1 MRYYAH
7 IDHNNRLLGYYNDG
21 LHDTIPTPNVE
32 LTYDQ
37 WQSCLDIGANKI
49 SDEGVGEVFD
59 FRNTEEKKADV
70 RLHRDHLLSTSVD
83 PIVSNPLRW
92 ADMTTEQQNAWLQY
106 RTDLLNITDQE
117 TFPQS
122 VTWPIKPE

>member
-7 IDHNNRLLGYYNDG
+7 IDHNNRLLGYYNDD
-21 LHDTIPTPNVE
+21 LHDTIPTPNIE

-37 WQSCLDIGANKI
+37 WQSCLDIRANKI

-59 FRNTEEKKADV
+59 FRNTEEKEADV
-70 RLHRDHLLSTSVD
+70 RLYRDHLLSTSVD

-92 ADMTTEQQNAWLQY
+92 AEMTADKQAEWSAY
-106 RTDLLNITDQE
+106 RTALLDITDQAG
-117 TFPQS
+117 FP
-122 VTWPIKPE
+122 TDIAWPTKPE